1 MHDFTCYTP
10 AGPKGRICWLHA
22 GLADAIWNWMPV
34 SKSTFCLNIPVVLT
48 SPPGVFAAWL

>member
-22 GLADAIWNWMPV
+22 GLADAIWNWMPI
-34 SKSTFCLNIPVVLT
+34 SKSMFCLNIPVVLT